1 MASTAGADADA
12 DQMVSPYDEA
22 SGSLWGG
29 DRAGFLMYYD
39 LYKFGGDDTCP
50 PTIGCQ
56 RMLAGTYRVW
66 ESLSGGLPNNSWYVN
81 SPDLTKRLT
90 TTPNLSIINR
100 VKFAYSDARRALVG
114 TNDGNV
120 WAGLDLGGGHT
131 NSAHWVNLT
140 GANAILPNRPV
151 MDVAS
156 DPHTPDIGY
165 AVLAGFDQNTPATPG
180 HVYRV
185 DCSAGCA
192 SFQWS
197 DRSGNLPNIPVNAI
211 LLNPNVPGQAF
222 AGTDW
227 GLYYTDRIDAVAPRW
242 SRFDAGLPS
251 AMVWDLVIDRGAT
264 TLAIFTRSR
273 GAYVWPLPQAPSL
286 EGTHGHSQHARPPIS
301 PPQPGDGQRH
311 RR

>member
-1 MASTAGADADA
+1 
-12 DQMVSPYDEA
+12 
-22 SGSLWGG
+22 
-29 DRAGFLMYYD
+29 
-39 LYKFGGDDTCP
+39 
-50 PTIGCQ
+50 
-56 RMLAGTYRVW
+56 
-66 ESLSGGLPNNSWYVN
+66 LPNTSWYIN

-100 VKFAYSDARRALVG
+100 VKFAYSDPRRALVG

-120 WAGLDLGGGHT
+120 WAGLELGGGRT
-131 NSAHWVNLT
+131 NSARWVNLT
-140 GANAILPNRPV
+140 GANGTLPDRPV
-151 MDVAS
+151 MDIAN
-156 DPHTPDIGY
+156 DPLAPDIGY

-185 DCSAGCA
+185 DCGTDCT
-192 SFQWS
+192 SFRWS
-197 DRSGNLPNIPVNAI
+197 NRSGNLPNIPVNAI

-227 GLYYTDRIDAVAPRW
+227 GLYYTDHIDSLAPIW
-242 SRFDAGLPS
+242 SRFAADLPS

-273 GAYVWPLPQAPSL
+273 GAYVWPLPQAPVVES
-286 EGTHGHSQHARPPIS
+286 GQGHSQHARPPIS
-301 PPQPGDGQRH
+301 PSPPDDGRRH